1 MTLDVGALDF
11 EDHCWRDVVA
21 QDALDIYAPYRRDV
35 GLRGSVTLLAI
46 DLFAGVFPARAE
58 PTIESIRQNSRSCG
72 EAAWDAIP
80 RIQSLIA
87 EARSRRWPVLFTTS
101 ALLAP
106 KPSVDAS
113 LRATLRSRPEHG
125 RGDLDDYKIDP
136 RFNVEADDEIVYKS
150 RASAFFG
157 TQLDD
162 QLRKHNTETLL
173 ICGESTS
180 GCVRATAV
188 DAYSHGFHVA
198 IVEECVFDRHLL
210 SHKINLFDLHHKY
223 ADVLRLREVVS
234 LDEQ

>member
-1 MTLDVGALDF
+1 MTQETGALDF
-11 EDHCWRDVVA
+11 EDHCWSDVVT
-21 QDALDIYAPYRRDV
+21 QDTLDIYAPYRRVV

-58 PTIESIRQNSRSCG
+58 PTLESIRQNSRSCG

-87 EARSRRWPVLFTTS
+87 GARSRRWPVLFTTS
-101 ALLAP
+101 ALLDP
-106 KPSVDAS
+106 ESDPDAS
-113 LRATLRSRPEHG
+113 LRATLRSRPRHG
-125 RGDLDDYKIDP
+125 RVDLDDYIIDP
-136 RFNVEADDEIVYKS
+136 RFNVESDDEIIYKS

-162 QLRKHNTETLL
+162 QLRKLNTETLL

-188 DAYSHGFHVA
+188 DAYSHGYHAA

-210 SHKINLFDLHHKY
+210 SHKISLFDLHHKY
-223 ADVLRLREVVS
+223 ADVLKLREVIS